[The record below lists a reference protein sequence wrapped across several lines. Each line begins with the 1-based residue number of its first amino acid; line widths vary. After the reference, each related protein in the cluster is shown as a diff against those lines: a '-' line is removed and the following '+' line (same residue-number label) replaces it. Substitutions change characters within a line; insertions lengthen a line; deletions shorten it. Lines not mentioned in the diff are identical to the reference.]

1 MKKRNRRFSAP
12 PWWLTGQAGGGMGC
26 PMKCL
31 FALLSLTAALGA
43 QDLAENA
50 VKEIAPPE
58 IVSSAVKA
66 VADLGKEVVMGRYQV
81 AGERMYPQW
90 KDRAARR
97 MGGMDK
103 LQEQIDGVGKMML
116 RQGISIIDF
125 SPLGQPR
132 AFEVHP
138 GKMVELVDGKPVER
152 LRYTKWLVLVP
163 TVTKFRTHIK
173 GDPVAVTIESTG
185 FQVAVTDKGK
195 EDWTFIDGAG
205 VTVNDLRSLFVNLP
219 MNLELPPL
227 EKRQI
232 KP

>member
-1 MKKRNRRFSAP
+1 
-12 PWWLTGQAGGGMGC
+12 
-26 PMKCL
+26 
-31 FALLSLTAALGA
+31 
-43 QDLAENA
+43 
-50 VKEIAPPE
+50 
-58 IVSSAVKA
+58 
-66 VADLGKEVVMGRYQV
+66 
-81 AGERMYPQW
+81 
-90 KDRAARR
+90 
-97 MGGMDK
+97 
-103 LQEQIDGVGKMML
+103 
-116 RQGISIIDF
+116 
-125 SPLGQPR
+125 
-132 AFEVHP
+132 
-138 GKMVELVDGKPVER
+138 MVELVDGKPVER